1 MPLDPEVKREIIS
14 RFQRHPQDTGSP
26 EVQIAL
32 LTARIKQIEEHLK
45 THKKDF
51 HCRRGLMK
59 LIGQRKALLDYLRCT
74 DFLRYQALIK
84 ALGLKK

>member
-1 MPLDPEVKREIIS
+1 MPLDPEIKKEIIS

-59 LIGQRKALLDYLRCT
+59 LIGQRRALLEYLKRT
-74 DFLRYQALIK
+74 DFPRYQALIK
-84 ALGLKK
+84 NLGLKK

>member
-1 MPLDPEVKREIIS
+1 MPLDPEIKKEIIK

-59 LIGQRKALLDYLRCT
+59 LIGQRRALLEYLKRT
-74 DFLRYQALIK
+74 DFPRYQALIK
-84 ALGLKK
+84 NLGLKK